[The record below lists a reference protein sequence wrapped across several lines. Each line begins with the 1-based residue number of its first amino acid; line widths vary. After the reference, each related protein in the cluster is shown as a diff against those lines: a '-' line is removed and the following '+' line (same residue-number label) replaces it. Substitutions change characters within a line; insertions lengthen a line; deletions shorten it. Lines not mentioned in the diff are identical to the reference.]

1 MSLLLPVLQDE
12 LVENLLSKVLDLK
25 AIHSY
30 SKSAQQKAVGL
41 ALVGYN
47 SLAHTVRSGLFL
59 CVFSPLMRFMVKSE
73 GDTFVCAGTLT
84 SQSTNPLWLC
94 LHHLVVIG
102 KASKKSLG
110 ASSVSTLHSEFQD
123 QTEVS
128 QNQMQMLWS
137 LFSQIQQNTKN
148 NCPQNNYRLAEI
160 GNYLTEMWT
169 ADYEETLAQ
178 LNSQESNNV

>member
-1 MSLLLPVLQDE
+1 MSLPLSLNKMIE
-12 LVENLLSKVLDLK
+12 ESSSKVLDLEPIV
-25 AIHSY
+25 AY
-30 SKSAQQKAVGL
+30 SKKAQQKAVEL

-59 CVFSPLMRFMVKSE
+59 CVISPLMRFMVKSE

-94 LHHLVVIG
+94 HPQLVVIG
-102 KASKKSLG
+102 KASINSLG
-110 ASSVSTLHSEFQD
+110 ASIMSPQHSGLQD

-137 LFSQIQQNTKN
+137 LFSQIQLNTKN
-148 NCPQNNYRLAEI
+148 NCPQNNFNLAEI
-160 GNYLTEMWT
+160 GNYLTEMWGVE
-169 ADYEETLAQ
+169 YGQTLTE
-178 LNSQESNNV
+178 LDSQESGNV